1 MRRLTAFLCILL
13 FLVFAGV
20 EATHSHPETAFGG
33 SSGHC
38 AICVSVHANAPVAT
52 FHALPVLLAMEM
64 VTVPLDSHGHSALQE
79 LSLFIRPPP
88 LA

>member
-1 MRRLTAFLCILL
+1 MRRFTAFLCILL
-13 FLVFAGV
+13 FLVFAGL
-20 EATHSHPETAFGG
+20 EATHSHPEGTFDG

-38 AICVSVHANAPVAT
+38 AICVSVHANAPIAT
-52 FHALPVLLAMEM
+52 VHALPVLLALEI
-64 VTVPLDSHGHSALQE
+64 VSVPLDTHGHSALRE